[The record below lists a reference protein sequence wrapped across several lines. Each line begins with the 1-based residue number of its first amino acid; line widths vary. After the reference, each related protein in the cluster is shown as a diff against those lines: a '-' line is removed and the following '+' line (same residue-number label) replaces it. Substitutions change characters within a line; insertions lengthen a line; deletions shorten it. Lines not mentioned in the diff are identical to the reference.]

1 MEKRKG
7 MGLWDLGQK
16 VQAAQGFREASLENT
31 LPGVRLFILQLPWS
45 WGDTQPSEP

>member
-31 LPGVRLFILQLPWS
+31 LPGVRLFILQLGSSPRKH
-45 WGDTQPSEP
+45 PLPAP